1 MANTVRSR
9 LLLRLALCALAPAIG
24 LAQTTTFNL
33 PGQPL
38 AESLRAVGAQT
49 NVNVMVSAPL
59 VDGKQAPA
67 LKANLSVNEALAR
80 LLAGTGLE
88 YHFVNEQTVVI
99 RDKTQAASVA
109 DPQTGQSSVSNN
121 PDATKEAGKR
131 SSQDF
136 RVAQTAPAEGSRAVP
151 VKAASESPPLG
162 QPVALEEIVVTA
174 NKRTERLI
182 DTALAVSAV
191 NASDLTEN
199 GAVRLEDYSATV
211 PGVSISN
218 NAAGGVQTQVV
229 FRGIATGS
237 GGNPVTAVYIDD
249 TPITSATQLGG
260 GGSFPDFDPAD
271 LQRVEFLR
279 GPQGTLYGAASL
291 GGLVKYVTRRPDFA
305 EFSGRAE
312 LDAASADQ
320 GATGGG
326 ARLRLNVPLGAAVA
340 LTASGFYRRDP
351 GFIDNLLT
359 GQKDI
364 NTAYRSGGRMAV
376 AIKPTED
383 LTIQGSVLQQVIDMD
398 AVATIDT
405 NNSGAPLYRGLQ
417 VSRPPGSSRL
427 DSRFTL
433 YDLSINDELDAFEVI
448 ADTSYGIQDTTAA
461 VDYTK
466 VIGGLVDTL
475 AGQPAGTSGAVVL
488 QPFTTEKFSQEVRA
502 QSTAPGFLGW
512 QAGAFYTHEHIT
524 SSSLVDPVI
533 AQTGDP
539 APASFGLPNLG
550 EGVIRARY
558 EEVAGFG
565 TLTLNFTPQL
575 SVSGGLR
582 YSYLQLKNDQ
592 ALTGLLLGSSA
603 QSGSSS
609 DNKLT
614 FSFNPE
620 YKFTPDV
627 MIYGRIASG
636 YRPGGPNI
644 ATSDP
649 ATYKPDTVV
658 SYEVGTKGEFLDRL
672 LTVDF
677 SGFLI
682 NWNDIQVQQTQ
693 LGPAGTPIN
702 YVGNVGQARS
712 QGVEAAFLVR
722 PREGLTLNA
731 NVAYTDAHFT
741 NDTSLARTGD
751 RLPISAKFAG
761 QIGGEY
767 RFDVQPGWT
776 PFFGASFR
784 YVGSRLGELA
794 ASPAIPR
801 FVLPSYSTVDLRTG
815 CEHEGFEI
823 SIYLRN
829 AADRRGYTGV
839 FGFGPYST
847 VGVLQPRTVG
857 MSLAK
862 SF

>member
-1 MANTVRSR
+1 
-9 LLLRLALCALAPAIG
+9 
-24 LAQTTTFNL
+24 
-33 PGQPL
+33 
-38 AESLRAVGAQT
+38 
-49 NVNVMVSAPL
+49 
-59 VDGKQAPA
+59 
-67 LKANLSVNEALAR
+67 
-80 LLAGTGLE
+80 
-88 YHFVNEQTVVI
+88 
-99 RDKTQAASVA
+99 VA
-109 DPQTGQSSVSNN
+109 DV
-121 PDATKEAGKR
+121 
-131 SSQDF
+131 
-136 RVAQTAPAEGSRAVP
+136 
-151 VKAASESPPLG
+151 
-162 QPVALEEIVVTA
+162 I
-174 NKRTERLI
+174 
-182 DTALAVSAV
+182 
-191 NASDLTEN
+191 
-199 GAVRLEDYSATV
+199 
-211 PGVSISN
+211 
-218 NAAGGVQTQVV
+218 
-229 FRGIATGS
+229 

-260 GGSFPDFDPAD
+260 GASFPDFDPAD

-291 GGLVKYVTRRPDFA
+291 GGLVKYVTRKPNFD

-312 LDAASADQ
+312 LDVASADQ

-364 NTAYRSGGRMAV
+364 NTAYRSGGRMAI

-398 AVATIDT
+398 AVATVDT
-405 NNSGAPLYRGLQ
+405 NNSGTPLYRGLQ

-433 YDLSINDELDAFEVI
+433 YDLSINEELDAFEVI

-466 VIGGLVDTL
+466 VIGGLVDAL

-533 AQTGDP
+533 ARTGDP
-539 APASFGLPNLG
+539 VPASFGLPNLG
-550 EGVIRARY
+550 DGAIRARY
-558 EEVAGFG
+558 AEVAGFG

-592 ALTGLLLGSSA
+592 ALTGLLLGSST

-636 YRPGGPNI
+636 YRPGGPNV

-702 YVGNVGQARS
+702 YVGNVGQARRRNP
-712 QGVEAAFLVR
+712 L
-722 PREGLTLNA
+722 
-731 NVAYTDAHFT
+731 
-741 NDTSLARTGD
+741 
-751 RLPISAKFAG
+751 K
-761 QIGGEY
+761 
-767 RFDVQPGWT
+767 
-776 PFFGASFR
+776 
-784 YVGSRLGELA
+784 
-794 ASPAIPR
+794 
-801 FVLPSYSTVDLRTG
+801 STV
-815 CEHEGFEI
+815 
-823 SIYLRN
+823 
-829 AADRRGYTGV
+829 
-839 FGFGPYST
+839 
-847 VGVLQPRTVG
+847 
-857 MSLAK
+857 AK
-862 SF
+862 ASASVSGTTS